1 MIIIINYS
9 FAIKNNDTI
18 KRFVQLFCISTSVY
32 EQGAPKKLLSQ
43 RCMHI
48 IFFPKLYYPSL
59 FLYDFMLSWW
69 CIRMPIPTSPATP
82 PLQTSLLH
90 NWRYTVNRHSHRLQD
105 ESTPWKR
112 TAHLLSILPILWLLS
127 F

>member
-18 KRFVQLFCISTSVY
+18 KRFVQLFCISTGVY

-48 IFFPKLYYPSL
+48 IFFPE
-59 FLYDFMLSWW
+59 
-69 CIRMPIPTSPATP
+69 
-82 PLQTSLLH
+82 
-90 NWRYTVNRHSHRLQD
+90 TV
-105 ESTPWKR
+105 
-112 TAHLLSILPILWLLS
+112 LPIIVPVRLYAIMMMYKNANPHFPNHPTFTDLPVAQLELHS
-127 F
+127 EQAFTQTTR